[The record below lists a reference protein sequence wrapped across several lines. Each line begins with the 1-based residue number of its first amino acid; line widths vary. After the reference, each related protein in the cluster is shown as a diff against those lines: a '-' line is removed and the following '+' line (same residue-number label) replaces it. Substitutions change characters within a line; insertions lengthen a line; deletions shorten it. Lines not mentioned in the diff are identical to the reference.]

1 MKSYAPRRQPSIDFD
16 YNPLLPC
23 RPNPILIFAPVFWEG
38 QKYYPAPGDRH
49 ALLLLR
55 RRMPKKVSFSRAYA
69 GWRSSG
75 AREENELGEG
85 RAFFRWLQK
94 HELSIEWREK
104 DFSPHPYFS
113 SPYSPQHDPKD
124 EMAYGLSFAIRPVT
138 VEKRNVKLY
147 VQDKDMLSLL
157 NLPYGKEEDFLELV
171 MRYVTQRFEWQAW
184 KAPAPHF
191 LDWVLSR
198 GSRPVFSQG
207 QLGFSGSLWKLP

>member
-1 MKSYAPRRQPSIDFD
+1 MESK
-16 YNPLLPC
+16 C
-23 RPNPILIFAPVFWEG
+23 
-38 QKYYPAPGDRH
+38 
-49 ALLLLR
+49 
-55 RRMPKKVSFSRAYA
+55 
-69 GWRSSG
+69 

-104 DFSPHPYFS
+104 DFSPHPYFTS
-113 SPYSPQHDPKD
+113 LHSPQHDPKD
-124 EMAYGLSFAIRPVT
+124 EMALGLSFAIKPVT
-138 VEKRNVKLY
+138 VDKRNVKLY

-198 GSRPVFSQG
+198 GASPVFSEG
-207 QLGFSGSLWKLP
+207 QLGFSGGLWKMR